1 MVDRSEE
8 PSENGGVRRRR
19 LPLTRSLLLVLLA
32 LTVALAVIAAL
43 GLGSLYAERQRYED
57 TLARSYELEA
67 AAARLQAAGVIE
79 ESTLGASAADRRRT
93 GRAFRTRAR
102 EARQLAGGD
111 RTSTELVR
119 RRIDAQRRVR
129 LTAAALRRSPSRA
142 GRERVERAVTRARS
156 PGDAL
161 ARRQRERRAVARDAA
176 RAGTRSALRTT
187 AGAGVLGLLGA
198 VGLIFA
204 LIGSIRRPLDELVE
218 ATLALAAGQ
227 RAVRVTPA
235 GPRELRELDASFNS
249 MAGRL
254 ERAQDRIEAEREK
267 LAVTVE
273 SLRDGLVVCDAEGA
287 ITATN
292 PRVAEIAPALVPG
305 ADVGSVDSPLPPLE
319 QALAG
324 EVEVEW
330 SGRVLSVTAAS
341 LDRRRERGTVWTL
354 RDISER
360 ARVDRLKSD
369 FVATASHELRS
380 PLTSIKGF
388 VELLGRSQ
396 TLGGREREFVD
407 VILGSTD
414 RLVELV
420 NDLLD
425 VARLDAGRMEV
436 HPRLFDLAEVVRDV
450 ATLMRPRTIEKDQR
464 LDLDL
469 PPGLPRALADPAR
482 VRQVLINLVSN
493 AHQYTPEGGRIELS
507 LAGVAGELEL
517 VVADDGRGMT
527 QDDLD
532 HVFDRFVRRA
542 DGGGTGLGLSIV
554 RSLVDLQQGSV
565 DVRSRLGEGTTFAV
579 RLPVEPGGARE
590 APAAAMRG
598 KRVLI
603 AADGEAAGRALARTL
618 AVHEIQAEVAA
629 RGEALARLRQGGFD
643 ALVVDADDGD
653 GEGFRLLRELR
664 ADPALRRS
672 AAVVIVGS
680 VRDEQALFGE
690 WRVAAPA
697 AAERLADTLGAA
709 LLAGRTSVLVA
720 GRSIVRARLEPA
732 LVRLGLDHEWVTS
745 GPAAARACEGRRF
758 EVALVDARIG
768 DPETV
773 LRALDLRGRRTGHA
787 VLAFTTDG
795 ADEVPS
801 TIAAETVPIDEA
813 AAAVLRTL
821 SQDARSRRAAVS
833 TRL

>member
-1 MVDRSEE
+1 MVDRLEEASEA
-8 PSENGGVRRRR
+8 GRAR

-32 LTVALAVIAAL
+32 LTVALAVISAL
-43 GLGSLYAERQRYED
+43 GLGRLYAERQRYED
-57 TLARSYELEA
+57 ALARSYELEA
-67 AAARLQAAGVIE
+67 GAARLQAAGVIE
-79 ESTLGASAADRRRT
+79 ESTLGARAPARRRT
-93 GRAFRTRAR
+93 AGAFRTRAR
-102 EARQLAGGD
+102 EALALASSDG
-111 RTSTELVR
+111 TSAELVR
-119 RRIDAQRRVR
+119 RRVTAQRRVR
-129 LTAAALRRSPSRA
+129 LAAAALRRSASGA
-142 GRERVERAVTRARS
+142 GRARVERAVTRART

-161 ARRQRERRAVARDAA
+161 ARRQRGRRASAREAA
-176 RAGTRSALRTT
+176 REGTRSALLST
-187 AGAGVLGLLGA
+187 AGAGGLGLLGA

-218 ATLALAAGQ
+218 AALALAAGE

-249 MAGRL
+249 MAERL
-254 ERAQDRIEAEREK
+254 ELAQDRIEAEREK

-287 ITATN
+287 VASAN
-292 PRVAEIAPALVPG
+292 PRAVEIVPALVPG
-305 ADVGSVDSPLPPLE
+305 ADAGSVASPLPPLE
-319 QALAG
+319 EALAG
-324 EVEVEW
+324 EVEVDW
-330 SGRVLSVTAAS
+330 DGRVLSITAVG

-354 RDISER
+354 RDVSER

-396 TLGGREREFVD
+396 ALGGREREFVD

-414 RLVELV
+414 RLVDLV

-436 HPRLFDLAEVVRDV
+436 HPRLFDLAEVVREV

-493 AHQYTPEGGRIELS
+493 AHQYTPAGGRIDLS
-507 LAGVAGELEL
+507 LDSVAGELAL

-542 DGGGTGLGLSIV
+542 DGGGGTGLGLSIV
-554 RSLVDLQQGSV
+554 RSLVDLQQGTV
-565 DVRSRLGEGTTFAV
+565 DVRSRLGDGTTFTV
-579 RLPVEPGGARE
+579 CLPAEPGGLRE
-590 APAAAMRG
+590 PHSVAMRG
-598 KRVLI
+598 KRVVI
-603 AADGEAAGRALARTL
+603 AGGAASEALARML
-618 AVHEIQAEVAA
+618 AVHEIQAEVTS
-629 RGEALARLRQGGFD
+629 REEALTRLREAGFD
-643 ALVVDADDGD
+643 ALVVDADDG
-653 GEGFRLLRELR
+653 GGAGYGLLRELR
-664 ADPALRRS
+664 ADPTLRRT

-680 VRDEQALFGE
+680 LRDEEALFGE
-690 WRVAAPA
+690 WRLPAPA
-697 AAERLADTLGAA
+697 DPERLADTLGAA
-709 LLAGRTSVLVA
+709 LLTGRTSLLVV
-720 GRSIVRARLEPA
+720 GRSIVRGRLEPA
-732 LVRLGLDHEWVTS
+732 LVRLGLDHQWVTS
-745 GPAAARACEGRRF
+745 GAAAAQACEGRRF
-758 EVALVDARIG
+758 EVALLDAGIR

-773 LRALDLRGRRTGHA
+773 LRTLDLRGRRAAHA
-787 VLAFTTDG
+787 VLAFTTDQAAETG
-795 ADEVPS
+795 SA
-801 TIAAETVPIDEA
+801 IAAETVSIDEA

-821 SQDARSRRAAVS
+821 SQDPSPRRAEPSAQ
-833 TRL
+833 R